1 MNGLGSSRFN
11 LLSISALISE
21 SPSVFKASVNN
32 LRAVS
37 KLLFPKNFVK
47 ALGIFPS
54 ESILIGNMLTKFSG

>member
-21 SPSVFKASVNN
+21 SPSVFKAAVNN
-32 LRAVS
+32 FWAVS

-47 ALGIFPS
+47 TLGSFPL